1 MSFKQVHMAALAAA
15 LLAGTA
21 GVAYAQS
28 SSPSTAPAKHGAS
41 STTMG
46 ASAPSGSAQGA
57 TTGAASDEVKK
68 GETAKDAPKADSMKA
83 ESTKGEAAKTA
94 PKGEASKAET
104 EGKSSATMGGSANSK
119 AESASDN
126 AKTGS
131 KADTKT
137 DAKSDVKTGTKADT
151 TGKGADEASSAKA
164 GGNINLT
171 TQQKT
176 VIKKTV
182 IDNKSAPR
190 VTSVNFNVS
199 VGTAVPSTVHFAPL
213 PASII
218 EIHPAWRGYDYF
230 VYEDQVIVIEPR
242 SRKIVEIIVVS

>member
-28 SSPSTAPAKHGAS
+28 SSPSMAPAKHGAS
-41 STTMG
+41 SPSMNSG
-46 ASAPSGSAQGA
+46 AASHSGSA
-57 TTGAASDEVKK
+57 TTGAASDEMKK
-68 GETAKDAPKADSMKA
+68 GETTKESPKAGSMKGEA
-83 ESTKGEAAKTA
+83 TKGEAAKTESKTRA
-94 PKGEASKAET
+94 TTESKGEASKAEK
-104 EGKSSATMGGSANSK
+104 EGKSSGTMGGNAKADSK
-119 AESASDN
+119 ATSDTKAAASGDKADN
-126 AKTGS
+126 A
-131 KADTKT
+131 A
-137 DAKSDVKTGTKADT
+137 T
-151 TGKGADEASSAKA
+151 TGKSADDTKASASKA

-171 TQQKT
+171 AQQKT
-176 VIKKTV
+176 TIKKTI

-190 VTSVNFNVS
+190 VTSVNFHIS
-199 VGTAVPSTVHFAPL
+199 VGTVVPTTVHYAPL

-242 SRKIVEIIVVS
+242 SHKIVEIIVVS